1 MTNEITP
8 DEFFRVL
15 KTGNPWN
22 AQKIKDALEK
32 LIESRHTNIY
42 SGHLFGFDSEDKIH
56 FLHDNDCY
64 LFIYDEV
71 IETRCDRTDVAS
83 EGVELK
89 FPITEILNIEAAYS
103 HFCSISMEPKI
114 R

>member
-1 MTNEITP
+1 MNDEITP
-8 DEFFRVL
+8 EEFFRVL

-22 AQKIKDALEK
+22 AKKIKDALEE
-32 LIESRHTNIY
+32 LLESRNTKIY
-42 SGHLFGFDSEDKIH
+42 SGHILSFDSEDKLH
-56 FLHDNDCY
+56 YLHDNDCY
-64 LFIYDEV
+64 LFIYDEM
-71 IETRCDRTDVAS
+71 IATRCDRTDVAS

-89 FPITEILNIEAAYS
+89 FPINDALNIEAAYS